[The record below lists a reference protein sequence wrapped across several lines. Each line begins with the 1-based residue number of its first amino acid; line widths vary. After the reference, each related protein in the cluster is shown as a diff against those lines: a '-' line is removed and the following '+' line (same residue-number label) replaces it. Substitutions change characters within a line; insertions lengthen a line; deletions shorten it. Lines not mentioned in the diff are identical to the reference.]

1 MSLEGHL
8 LHVEEDPVQ
17 GGDAPA
23 VRERGLGSVQQPG
36 RHARHA
42 RRRRHRVGETARA
55 HHVAAHPAHAAA
67 GGALLLAAEVLHL
80 GHEVPPDDAQA
91 AEVILYLRPLLA
103 PATRRQVLVEVRCQ
117 KSYKENIV
125 ILSTILHA
133 KLKA

>member
-17 GGDAPA
+17 GGDAPG
-23 VRERGLGSVQQPG
+23 VREGGLGSVQQPG

-55 HHVAAHPAHAAA
+55 HHVTAHPAHAAA

-80 GHEVPPDDAQA
+80 GHEVPPHDTQT
-91 AEVILYLRPLLA
+91 AEVILYLLLP

-125 ILSTILHA
+125 ILSIYNSA
-133 KLKA
+133 C